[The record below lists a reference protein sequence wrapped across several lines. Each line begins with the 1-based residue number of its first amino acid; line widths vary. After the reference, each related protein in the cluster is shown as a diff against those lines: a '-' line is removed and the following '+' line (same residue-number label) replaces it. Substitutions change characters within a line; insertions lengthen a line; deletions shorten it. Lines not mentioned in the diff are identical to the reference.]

1 MVESQRLQLYNKE
14 TPTRMFS
21 CEYCEIF
28 KNSFCYRTPPV
39 AASVESKS
47 EIDETLKTFLGIIYI
62 HNHSNKVLVGLG
74 THR

>member
-1 MVESQRLQLYNKE
+1 MVESQRFQLYNKE
-14 TPTRMFS
+14 TPTQMFS

-47 EIDETLKTFLGIIYI
+47 EIDETLKTFLGIMYI
-62 HNHSNKVLVGLG
+62 NNHSN
-74 THR
+74 